1 MNYGVKGINILKE
14 REIMKKIG
22 TQKYSVGTL

>member
-1 MNYGVKGINILKE
+1 MSYGVKGINILKE
-14 REIMKKIG
+14 SEIMKKKG